1 MVIVNELLKVSLLS
15 FEECLCLCY
24 AMIVYECDL
33 INVDIDCLIIFMIEF
48 YFEDFIFAAVVILF
62 A

>member
-1 MVIVNELLKVSLLS
+1 MVIVNELLKESLLN
-15 FEECLCLCY
+15 FEECLRLCY
-24 AMIVYECDL
+24 VMIVYECDL

>member
-1 MVIVNELLKVSLLS
+1 MVIVNELLKESLLN
-15 FEECLCLCY
+15 FEECLRLCY
-24 AMIVYECDL
+24 VMIVYECDL
-33 INVDIDCLIIFMIEF
+33 MNVDIDCLIIFMIEF